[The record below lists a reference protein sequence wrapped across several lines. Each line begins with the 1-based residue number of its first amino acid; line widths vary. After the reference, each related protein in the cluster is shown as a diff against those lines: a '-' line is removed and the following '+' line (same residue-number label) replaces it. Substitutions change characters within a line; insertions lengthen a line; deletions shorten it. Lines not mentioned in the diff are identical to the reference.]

1 MSAVQI
7 SSPASS
13 YQAHYSGALAFGRNT
28 TDVVGVV
35 DLFIKHFP
43 SRQ

>member
-13 YQAHYSGALAFGRNT
+13 HQTHYSGALAFGRNA
-28 TDVVGVV
+28 TDVVDIVE
-35 DLFIKHFP
+35 LFIKQFP